1 MASRARAAAMDQGDL
16 VFKVMRLRR
25 PQAEPPSA
33 MVADAGA
40 DLPRL
45 LLPMSLTQT
54 LVGEPFKGYL
64 HLLNNRAVAVKNVA
78 LRVELQVGASRYVL
92 FNNATMPVAH
102 LEPGDFFDADV
113 EHELRDPGT
122 YVLTCNVSYHV
133 ANRVATDG
141 QPLQPT
147 LFKRSYRFPA
157 QQPFAVQQRVAQVDT
172 KLLVECGIENSTSAG
187 IHLTSAKLDCKD
199 GLEAQLVGGG
209 PSDGPFACDG
219 LLRPQGTH
227 SLIFEVKASS
237 LSGAAGAAALR
248 ELDVV
253 GNLALGWR
261 VPDGP
266 SGCADCHE
274 VRVKPCGVP
283 PMDLRVKSCP
293 RQVRVEEPFEL
304 ELEVVNRA
312 HRVAEPAVVMDLR
325 LMGGV
330 KVHGATKHAVG
341 RLEPGC
347 AGSVPV
353 RLFVSTPGMHVLQGV
368 SLVDELSGLRTE
380 CAALCDLLAF

>member
-1 MASRARAAAMDQGDL
+1 MDQGDL

-33 MVADAGA
+33 MIADSGA
-40 DLPRL
+40 DQTRL

-64 HLLNNRAVAVKNVA
+64 HLLNNRAVAVKNAV
-78 LRVELQVGASRYVL
+78 LRVELQVGTSRYVL
-92 FNNATMPVAH
+92 FNNATAPVPH
-102 LEPGDFFDADV
+102 IEPGDFFDADV

-122 YVLTCNVSYHV
+122 YVLTCNVSYLL
-133 ANRVATDG
+133 ANRVAADG
-141 QPLQPT
+141 QPQQPT
-147 LFKRSYRFPA
+147 IFKRSYRFPA
-157 QQPFAVQQRVAQVDT
+157 QQPFAVKQRVAQVDT
-172 KLLVECGIENSTSAG
+172 RLLVECGIENSTSAS
-187 IHLTSAKLDCKD
+187 IHLTSAKLECKE
-199 GLEAQLVGGG
+199 GLEAKLIGGG
-209 PSDGPFACDG
+209 PGDGQFAGDD

-227 SLIFEVKASS
+227 SLIFEVVASG
-237 LSGAAGAAALR
+237 LSDAACAATLR

-266 SGCADCHE
+266 SGVSYCHE
-274 VRVKPCGVP
+274 VRVKPCAVP
-283 PMDLRVKSCP
+283 AMDLRVKSCP

-312 HRVAEPAVVMDLR
+312 QRPAEPAIVMDLR

-368 SLVDELSGLRTE
+368 SLVDELSGIRTE